1 MVAGNKHDKDG
12 EPDLPGKYLQKKGIN
27 QKILILMFECFF
39 YEKHEL
45 PKTSA
50 GEDIT

>member
-12 EPDLPGKYLQKKGIN
+12 EPALPGKYLQKKELT
-27 QKILILMFECFF
+27 KKYWFWCLSVFF
-39 YEKHEL
+39 HEKHEL

>member
-12 EPDLPGKYLQKKGIN
+12 EPDLPGKYLQK
-27 QKILILMFECFF
+27 ILLLMFEWFF